1 MIFLYSGTPGS
12 GKSLHTAEVITNGL
26 KRKRPII
33 CTFDVDHNLKG
44 YKYFTYVNDRNLTP
58 KFLIEYSH
66 RYFNGKRIQEDKILL
81 VIDEAGLLFN
91 SRDWNASDRNA
102 WLKFFSLHRHYGYC
116 VILIAQNDRMIDRQ
130 IRSLIEYQYIHRKLT
145 NYGMKGKFL
154 NLIFGGHTFISVKVW
169 YPMKEKVGQDIFHGS
184 KKLISLYDSYQEF

>member
-1 MIFLYSGTPGS
+1 MIYLYSGTPGS

-58 KFLIEYSH
+58 KFLIEYSQ

-91 SRDWNASDRNA
+91 ARDWNACDRNA

-116 VILIAQNDRMIDRQ
+116 VILIAQYDRMLDRQ

-154 NLIFGGHTFISVKVW
+154 NLIFGEHTFISVKVW

-184 KKLISLYDSYQEF
+184 KKLISVYDSYQEF